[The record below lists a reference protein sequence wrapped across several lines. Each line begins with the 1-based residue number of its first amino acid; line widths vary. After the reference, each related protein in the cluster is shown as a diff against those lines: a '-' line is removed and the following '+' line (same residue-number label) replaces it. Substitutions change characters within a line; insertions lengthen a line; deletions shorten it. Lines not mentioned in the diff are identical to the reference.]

1 MKPTRKKSFLSRCDD
16 VLWSGAGLLNLVQLF
31 LLLSVLGFA
40 VFAYIKTGTY
50 EAVSRSDEAVRDL
63 AASGDEA
70 SGATDEIETP
80 DLRERITDLS
90 KEINDALLN
99 SEGRVGK
106 RLEDLVE
113 QIGEQRVEANKPSVL
128 AESLISRF
136 EKKLNEV
143 ELLLEKKDGRINQNA
158 RLHDQVLQ
166 EMQEVQKLLKPSEA
180 FQTREVGLGKKLDTV
195 VEGIEKVSKLLN
207 DNRKHSDSQGDNSP
221 LLDKKFE
228 AKVEDRLR
236 DFREKLEDI
245 DSQLIKYGQETEA
258 WRQQLQRYAE
268 SSLASQY
275 SVLLLCD
282 SESFRDVRKLASY
295 FDPQKLQHPLQFKNY
310 DFDVKV
316 ARGGAVFSADR
327 EFEGEV
333 NPLNLD
339 ALVTPDSQAQKICL
353 ADLFGASQQS
363 GEAVKERLVMV
374 AEGNAVRTPPPAFS
388 EWCESHDIE
397 VNLVL
402 FMLQDP
408 LVPNENLKKWAR
420 FCQKTDGQLISV
432 YPSNKVGEDT
442 ENVGFSKDKL
452 RIFQAVQRVLY
463 PVVGPSQ

>member
-16 VLWSGAGLLNLVQLF
+16 ALWSGAGLLHLVQLF
-31 LLLSVLGFA
+31 LLLAVLAFG
-40 VFAYIKTGTY
+40 VLAYIKTRTY
-50 EAVSRSDEAVRDL
+50 DSASRSDKAVGDL
-63 AASGDEA
+63 PTNGYEA
-70 SGATDEIETP
+70 SWATDEIETP
-80 DLRERITDLS
+80 DLRELKTDLG
-90 KEINDALLN
+90 KKINDALSD

-113 QIGEQRVEANKPSVL
+113 QISEQRDKANKHSDL
-128 AESLISRF
+128 AVSRF
-136 EKKLNEV
+136 ENKLKEV
-143 ELLLEKKDGRINQNA
+143 ELLLEKKDGKINKNA
-158 RLHDQVLQ
+158 ELHNQVLQ
-166 EMQEVQKLLKPSEA
+166 EIQEVQNLLKPIEA
-180 FQTREVGLGKKLDTV
+180 FQSIEVGLGKKLDTV

-236 DFREKLEDI
+236 DFRENLEDI

-339 ALVTPDSQAQKICL
+339 ALVTPDSQAQKTCL
-353 ADLFGASQQS
+353 ADLFGASQKS

-397 VNLVL
+397 VDLVL
-402 FMLQDP
+402 FMQDP

-432 YPSNKVGEDT
+432 YPSNKVGKDT